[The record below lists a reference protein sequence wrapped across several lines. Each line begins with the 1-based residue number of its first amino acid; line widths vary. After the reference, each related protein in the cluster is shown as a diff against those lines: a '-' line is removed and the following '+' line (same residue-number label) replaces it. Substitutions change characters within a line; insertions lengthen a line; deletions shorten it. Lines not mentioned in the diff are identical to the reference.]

1 VALSGAA
8 GEYAL
13 VFEPLNEA
21 GSGKPVI
28 VNVWRAA
35 AIPRADRLWVKSAHE
50 NTVVEFAK
58 TKPFKARFLKHL
70 QRLRELLGG
79 RDSARR
85 KPTPSSET
93 AAMPASRST
102 ARPPRT
108 RLRIWQRSKVV
119 TLSKNVNEGQ
129 KIPLSPLP
137 LIPSHKGRGNGISHQ
152 ILGLLFSTLPS
163 VCPKTSS

>member
-1 VALSGAA
+1 MALSGAA

-21 GSGKPVI
+21 GSGKPVM
-28 VNVWRAA
+28 VNVWRATP
-35 AIPRADRLWVKSAHE
+35 IPGADRLWVKSAHE
-50 NTVVEFAK
+50 NRVVEFAK

-70 QRLRELLGG
+70 QRLRELLGA

-85 KPTPSSET
+85 KRTPSSDT
-93 AAMPASRST
+93 AMPASRST

-119 TLSKNVNEGQ
+119 TLTKKVNEGQ

-137 LIPSHKGRGNGISHQ
+137 LIPSHKGRGNGILHQ
-152 ILGLLFSTLPS
+152 ILGLLFSTLPR